1 MESTITKPKAPA
13 SLTQKL
19 TGKLQ
24 RMSPNKIKVILAFM
38 VVYVVWGST
47 YVAIRFTLESMP
59 PFLMVA
65 IRFLIAGAL
74 MCAWTHVR
82 GEPKP
87 QKAHL
92 LPTAILGILL
102 LVFGSTGVVLAERSV
117 PSGLVSLLVATVP
130 VYIVLLQWLRPGG
143 TAPGLRVVAGLVVG
157 IVGLILLLGPAKVAT
172 NSGIDPFGVGCV
184 LVGALG
190 SAIGALYARSA
201 KLPSSQQVAAGMEML
216 FAGAVL
222 TVISACA
229 GEFSYFQHFNL
240 SLKSALAL
248 VYLIVF
254 GSMLAFSAY
263 GWLLK
268 AVPADRVSSYAYVNP
283 VVAVFLG
290 WSLAGECITTQ
301 TIVGAAVILSAVL
314 LITKPG
320 PTAQL
325 VAACEHEA

>member
-1 MESTITKPKAPA
+1 MVSTVTKRSLDSLSGKITAKFA
-13 SLTQKL
+13 QV
-19 TGKLQ
+19 
-24 RMSPNKIKVILAFM
+24 SPNKWKVILAFF

-74 MCAWTHVR
+74 MCAWTHLR
-82 GEPKP
+82 GEPRPK
-87 QKAHL
+87 KAHL
-92 LPTAILGILL
+92 VPTAVLGILL
-102 LVFGSTGVVLAERSV
+102 LVFGSTGVVLAERTV

-130 VYIVLLQWLRPGG
+130 IYIVLLQWLRPGG
-143 TAPGLRVVAGLVVG
+143 TPPGKRVVAGLGAGVL
-157 IVGLILLLGPAKVAT
+157 GLVLLLGPARVAT
-172 NSGIDPFGVGCV
+172 GSGIDLFGVVCV

-201 KLPSSQQVAAGMEML
+201 NLPSSQQVAAGMEML
-216 FAGAVL
+216 FAGVVL
-222 TVISACA
+222 TLISACA

-240 SLKSALAL
+240 SIKSALAL
-248 VYLIVF
+248 GYLIVF

-268 AVPADRVSSYAYVNP
+268 SVPADRVSTYAYVNP

-290 WSLAGECITTQ
+290 WSLAGESITMQ
-301 TIVGAAVILSAVL
+301 TIIGAAVILSAVL

>member
-1 MESTITKPKAPA
+1 MESTLTKLK
-13 SLTQKL
+13 SQKL
-19 TGKLQ
+19 ATLQ
-24 RMSPNKIKVILAFM
+24 PELPVVPDKVKVILAFL
-38 VVYVVWGST
+38 VVYLVWGST

-65 IRFLIAGAL
+65 IRFLIAGVL
-74 MCAWTHVR
+74 MFGWTMMR
-82 GEPKP
+82 GEPRP
-87 QKAHL
+87 QKAHIM
-92 LPTAILGILL
+92 PTAVLGVLL

-143 TAPGLRVVAGLVVG
+143 VAPGKRVVAGLIVG
-157 IVGLILLLGPAKVAT
+157 ILGLALLLNPDKFAAK
-172 NSGIDPFGVGCV
+172 NGIDMMGVVCV
-184 LVGALG
+184 LVGSLG
-190 SAIGALYARSA
+190 SAVGALYARSA
-201 KLPSSQQVAAGMEML
+201 KLPASQQVAAGMEML
-216 FAGAVL
+216 FAGVVL
-222 TVISACA
+222 FIIAACA
-229 GEFSYFQHFNL
+229 GEFSYFQHFNV

-248 VYLIVF
+248 AYLIVF

-268 AVPADRVSSYAYVNP
+268 AVPADRVSTYAYVNP

-290 WSLAGECITTQ
+290 WSLAGESITAQ
-301 TIVGAAVILSAVL
+301 TVVGAAVILSAVL
-314 LITKPG
+314 LITRPG